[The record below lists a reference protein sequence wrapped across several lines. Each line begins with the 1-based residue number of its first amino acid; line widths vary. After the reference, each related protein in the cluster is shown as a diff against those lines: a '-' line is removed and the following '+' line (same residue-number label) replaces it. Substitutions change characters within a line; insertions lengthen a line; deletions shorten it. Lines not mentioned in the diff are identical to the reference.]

1 MIDLSQEIRVLNTT
15 AELIESSVNHMVCT
29 FFKNEVDIV
38 TEVKPKNL
46 IEKKYFF
53 ILFLEIISPVNSEMI
68 PGKEQGDSLLTIVR
82 RICENPILS
91 SDADNTE
98 RLAIRSQEFIDWLAH
113 EISYKLYSA
122 NLGRDI
128 NVKISRNDILY
139 LVGNRCKHTLVR
151 SNRIMSKLAKKYQE
165 SGVDTEHDEKA
176 LILEDIDN
184 WFFDDFCDYHFTKLC
199 ELCSNLYHSIIEYVR
214 PEFNKRLVQKDGI
227 MYSYKMP
234 SSLTCS
240 DQKSEFY
247 ELFNRVRNV
256 WVPVIQTLD
265 VLIKRY

>member
-29 FFKNEVDIV
+29 FLKNEADIV

-46 IEKKYFF
+46 IEKKYFY
-53 ILFLEIISPVNSEMI
+53 ILFLEIISPVNREMI
-68 PGKEQGDSLLTIVR
+68 PGKEQGDTLLTIVR

-91 SDADNTE
+91 NEADTK
-98 RLAIRSQEFIDWLAH
+98 RLAVRSQEFIDWLAL

-122 NLGRDI
+122 NLGKDV
-128 NVKISRNDILY
+128 NVMISRNDILY

-151 SNRIMSKLAKKYQE
+151 SNRIMSKLAQKYHE
-165 SGVDTEHDEKA
+165 SGVDTENGAKA

-184 WFFDDFCDYHFTKLC
+184 WFFDDFCGYHFTKLC

-214 PEFNKRLVQKDGI
+214 PEFDKRLVQKDEI

-234 SSLTCS
+234 PSLTCF

-265 VLIKRY
+265 ILTKRY